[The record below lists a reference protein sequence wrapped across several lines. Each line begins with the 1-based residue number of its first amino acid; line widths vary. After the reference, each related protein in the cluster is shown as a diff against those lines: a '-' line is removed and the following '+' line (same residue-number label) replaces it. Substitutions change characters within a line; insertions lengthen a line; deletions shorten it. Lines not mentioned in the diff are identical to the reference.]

1 MAMLSIDI
9 CIATFRRPELLAALL
24 ASLEAQVLPVE
35 LEVRV
40 IVVDNDAGETA
51 RPVVTNHSQS
61 SRFKVLYAVEPVQN
75 IALARNRG
83 VAFAE
88 GDYLAFIDDDEQAAP
103 DWLIQLLAA
112 RQRFEA
118 DVVFGAVEYRLP
130 PQAAPWI
137 RRGRFFAGPRHNS
150 GTVVSTGGFGNVL
163 IRGALL
169 RATPGPCNQSFGLSG
184 GEDHELFTRLRLHGA
199 RLVWCDEA
207 VVWEQ
212 VGAERVRVSYLAR
225 RALRSGQA
233 FAAVTLKRLSPPARI
248 NWFVCRLLLFLLAVT
263 AMPVGWLLR
272 YHWGVR
278 SLMKACANLGQLSAL
293 FGCRYRQYAE

>member
-24 ASLEAQVLPVE
+24 SSLETQVLPVD
-35 LEVRV
+35 LAVRV

-51 RPVVTNHSQS
+51 RAVVTTHCQG
-61 SRFKVLYAVEPVQN
+61 SRFQVLYAVEPVQN

-83 VAFAE
+83 VALAE
-88 GDYLAFIDDDEQAAP
+88 GDYIAFIDDDEQAAP
-103 DWLIQLLAA
+103 DWLTQLLAT

-130 PQAAPWI
+130 PQTPPWI
-137 RRGRFFAGPRHNS
+137 KHGSFFAGPRHNS
-150 GTVVSTGGFGNVL
+150 GTVMSTGGFGNVL
-163 IRGALL
+163 IRGVLL
-169 RATPGPCNQSFGLSG
+169 RTIPGPCNESFGLSG
-184 GEDHELFTRLRLHGA
+184 GEDHELFTRLRLQGA
-199 RLVWCDEA
+199 RLVWCNEA

-212 VGAERVRVSYLAR
+212 VGVERVRISYLAR

-248 NWFVCRLLLFLLAVT
+248 IWFTCRLVLFLLAVM
-263 AMPVGWLLR
+263 AMPVGCLLR
-272 YHWGVR
+272 FHWGAR

-293 FGCRYRQYAE
+293 FGFRYRHYAG